1 MARQKDVGV
10 ANRRE
15 FLVAAAA
22 GALVAGC
29 CTGGREE
36 GAARPAGTF
45 RYALNPAT
53 IRTYKCP
60 LKEQVRL
67 CIAAGYQGIE
77 PWLADIRAAKAA
89 GELRDIRK
97 MCEDG
102 RLAVLNGIG
111 IKPKTA

>member
-36 GAARPAGTF
+36 GAATRPAGAF

-67 CIAAGYQGIE
+67 CVAAGYEGIE
-77 PWLADIRAAKAA
+77 P
-89 GELRDIRK
+89 
-97 MCEDG
+97 
-102 RLAVLNGIG
+102 
-111 IKPKTA
+111 

>member
-22 GALVAGC
+22 GALVTGC

-36 GAARPAGTF
+36 GAARPAGAF

-53 IRTYKCP
+53 IRTY
-60 LKEQVRL
+60 
-67 CIAAGYQGIE
+67 
-77 PWLADIRAAKAA
+77 
-89 GELRDIRK
+89 
-97 MCEDG
+97 
-102 RLAVLNGIG
+102 
-111 IKPKTA
+111 